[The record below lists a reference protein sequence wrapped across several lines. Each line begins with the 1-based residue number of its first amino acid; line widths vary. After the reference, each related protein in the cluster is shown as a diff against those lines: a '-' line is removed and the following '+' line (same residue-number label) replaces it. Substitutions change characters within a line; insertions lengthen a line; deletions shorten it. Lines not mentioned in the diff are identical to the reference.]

1 MLDGSVPVARTLLGV
16 LFRFKQK
23 ILGDDKMGN
32 MDVMRIENL
41 SKKGI
46 LGKRSCRSAS
56 VNSERRTAF

>member
-1 MLDGSVPVARTLLGV
+1 MLDGSVPVARTLMGV

-41 SKKGI
+41 SEEGI
-46 LGKRSCRSAS
+46 LDKKKLPLSFR
-56 VNSERRTAF
+56 

>member
-41 SKKGI
+41 SEEGI
-46 LGKRSCRSAS
+46 LDKKKLPLSFR
-56 VNSERRTAF
+56 